1 MKKIATSLFVALTIA
16 LGGIFH
22 SCSDNDGFS
31 VGDIAMDW
39 ATVNATS
46 AHSYSLIGDTW
57 GTMWPSASS
66 VIYTPVDGERVM
78 TVFNPLY
85 KDYEGYDYAIK
96 VEGIQRILT
105 KQVEE
110 LTPENDAE
118 YGNDPVNI
126 LEGDMWISG
135 GYLNVIF
142 NQNLPAK
149 VKHRVSLVKNA
160 IEPLVDEEGYLQV
173 EYRYNTY
180 EDVTGY
186 WGRGAVSFNLKS
198 LQITSEVK
206 GLKVKINSAVNG
218 EKVLTFDLKAADGK
232 AVSSLAALNYA
243 EMEVQ

>member
-1 MKKIATSLFVALTIA
+1 MKKIATSLLVSLTLA
-16 LGGIFH
+16 VGGLFQ

-39 ATVNATS
+39 ATVHAKS
-46 AHSYSLIGDTW
+46 VHSYSLTGDTW

-66 VIYTPVDGERVM
+66 VLYTPVDGERVM
-78 TVFNPLY
+78 TLFNPLY

-105 KQVEE
+105 KQIEE

-118 YGNDPVNI
+118 FGNDPVNI
-126 LEGDMWISG
+126 VKGDMWVSG

-149 VKHRVSLVKNA
+149 VKHRVSLVKPA
-160 IEPLVDEEGYLQV
+160 VDPLIDEEGYLHV
-173 EYRYNTY
+173 AYRYNTY
-180 EDVTGY
+180 DDVTGY
-186 WGRGAVSFNLKS
+186 WGRGAVSFS
-198 LQITSEVK
+198 LQSLQLTPEVK
-206 GLKVKINSAVNG
+206 GLKVTINSAVNG
-218 EKVLTFDLKAADGK
+218 EQVIVFDLKAADGE
-232 AVSSLAALNYA
+232 APSSLSSLRYT